1 MKKPFILATAAAIF
15 LGSPLPV
22 YCQEFVRETTTAVQP
37 VEVAGTVTEYTPEG
51 IVLRSETS
59 TAPVR
64 YGFSKT
70 TEYVDEDGNRVTM
83 DVVRSGAPVTVRYIH
98 EGGRMIANRVIVRRS
113 TVTAPA
119 IPPVT
124 VRKSTTT
131 TTTTTRER
139 DDD

>member
-1 MKKPFILATAAAIF
+1 MTKPFILAAAAAAL
-15 LGSPLPV
+15 LGSSVPAEAQTV
-22 YCQEFVRETTTAVQP
+22 VRETTVAAAP
-37 VEVAGTVTEYTPEG
+37 VEIAGTVTEYTPDG

-59 TAPVR
+59 PAPVR

-70 TEYVDEDGNRVTM
+70 TEYVDEDGQRVTL
-83 DVVRSGAPVTVRYIH
+83 DVVRSGAPVTVRYIR
-98 EGGRMIANRVIVRRS
+98 EGDQLIANRVIVRR
-113 TVTAPA
+113 TAVTAPA

-124 VRKSTTT
+124 VKKSTTT